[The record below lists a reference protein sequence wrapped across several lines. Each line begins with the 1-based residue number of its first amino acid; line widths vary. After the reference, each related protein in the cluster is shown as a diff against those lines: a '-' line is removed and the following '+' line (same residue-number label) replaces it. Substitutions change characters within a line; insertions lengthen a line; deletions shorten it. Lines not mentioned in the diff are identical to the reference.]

1 MKKRYINV
9 PPYTTFR
16 EVRARSDSLSA
27 TQYKS
32 LCIANKNLRRVS
44 DFLDRGLE
52 RSDLGS
58 EVGSESYVEASACSF
73 MRTKALQ
80 PYSYLPETSGEALQP
95 ISPRNYVEFGL
106 KEGDV
111 LVCKDSN
118 VGEAVI
124 LERDYP
130 GTMLCG
136 GIDRLPVTTHKH
148 YLLAFM
154 KSEIV
159 RQQID
164 YLIPRG
170 STLRHGKTKFLECSI
185 PMPNRDTQRSIQY
198 VELLV
203 QAIVRKEK
211 EMRRKH
217 REILRRI
224 EKELRDHQ
232 GPKSFC
238 YALPT
243 FREVAELERL
253 DSALFAEKF
262 KQNEFLIHNYA
273 FGTKTI
279 TELGFEI
286 SRGQNLQVSNIGT
299 SIYSDEKREGFYTLV
314 RPMNI
319 SEIGT
324 VLQYEYL
331 GNGNQLLCLRRGD
344 IIFGAEGTFRSF
356 VVIDEVENVITN
368 IHGITLNQHSHS
380 IEKGVFVK
388 LLLDYYRSKQMVGAY
403 AVGGNGGSLAI
414 KYWDFLRFPNFP
426 EEREREITR
435 LYHNAKAAY
444 HPGPCGLNDF
454 LSYDDGYNQEAGI
467 YEIDRSMKYLQDLLE
482 KAVDAIANDIPV
494 SVRF

>member
-1 MKKRYINV
+1 MTGV
-9 PPYTTFR
+9 QT
-16 EVRARSDSLSA
+16 
-27 TQYKS
+27 
-32 LCIANKNLRRVS
+32 C
-44 DFLDRGLE
+44 
-52 RSDLGS
+52 
-58 EVGSESYVEASACSF
+58 
-73 MRTKALQ
+73 AL
-80 PYSYLPETSGEALQP
+80 P
-95 ISPRNYVEFGL
+95 I
-106 KEGDV
+106 
-111 LVCKDSN
+111 
-118 VGEAVI
+118 
-124 LERDYP
+124 
-130 GTMLCG
+130 
-136 GIDRLPVTTHKH
+136 

-286 SRGQNLQVSNIGT
+286 
-299 SIYSDEKREGFYTLV
+299 
-314 RPMNI
+314 
-319 SEIGT
+319 
-324 VLQYEYL
+324 
-331 GNGNQLLCLRRGD
+331 
-344 IIFGAEGTFRSF
+344 RS
-356 VVIDEVENVITN
+356 
-368 IHGITLNQHSHS
+368 
-380 IEKGVFVK
+380 
-388 LLLDYYRSKQMVGAY
+388 
-403 AVGGNGGSLAI
+403 
-414 KYWDFLRFPNFP
+414 
-426 EEREREITR
+426 EERRVGKEC
-435 LYHNAKAAY
+435 AA
-444 HPGPCGLNDF
+444 
-454 LSYDDGYNQEAGI
+454 
-467 YEIDRSMKYLQDLLE
+467 
-482 KAVDAIANDIPV
+482 
-494 SVRF
+494 